1 MDKVLIVAT
10 SYPYPEYRDGLAK
23 INANLLKKND
33 YFDADMLCIGD
44 LGDLNTSDVGNIFKI
59 PPRKKKDKF
68 SQIFSFIFSMK
79 PINVSKYSQ
88 YVRQYKDFLLEHHS
102 RYSVIHLSSPYLA
115 EIAIGMPSEIVNKMI
130 IFPIDCM
137 TLFWCRRKKNEENI
151 IKKIIY
157 SIEFLKC
164 SSFEKRYYNIFK
176 AAVFVSDVD
185 RDYAKAIT
193 KKDNYYCIPNGVD
206 VDYFKSDSLAQ
217 RDKNFLIFT
226 GDMSYAPN
234 KDAVNFLVNKVLPKI
249 DKKFQPHLL
258 LVGQKPDETTLSF
271 ASEHITVTGFV
282 EDLRPYLNRSKVYI
296 SPLRFGSGIKNKI
309 LEAMSMGMV
318 VIGTKVSFEGIGC
331 TPGHDCVQV
340 EVDEFKM
347 AKAVEEIFQNQVA
360 YTSMRKNA
368 RDLAEKKYSW
378 DSIRKAYGLIYE
390 NRFSN

>member
-1 MDKVLIVAT
+1 MNKVLIVAT

-33 YFDADMLCIGD
+33 YFNADMLCIGD
-44 LGDLNTSDVGNIFKI
+44 VGDTNTVETGKIFKI
-59 PPRKKKDKF
+59 LPRKKKHKF
-68 SQIFSFIFSMK
+68 SQIFSFIFSLK
-79 PINVSKYSQ
+79 PVNVSKYSE
-88 YVRQYKDFLLEHHS
+88 YIRQYKDFLLEHHT
-102 RYSVIHLSSPYLA
+102 RYSAIHLSSPYLA
-115 EIAIGMPSEIVNKMI
+115 EIAIDMPSEIVNKMI

-137 TLFWCRRKKNEENI
+137 ALFWYRRKKNEENI
-151 IKKIIY
+151 FRRMAY

-164 SSFEKRYYNIFK
+164 SSFEKKYYNLFK

-185 RDYAKAIT
+185 RDYATKIT
-193 KKDNYYCIPNGVD
+193 KENNYYTIPNGVD
-206 VDYFKSDSLAQ
+206 IDYFKSDDLN
-217 RDKNFLIFT
+217 RGDKNFLVFT
-226 GDMSYAPN
+226 GDMSYSPN
-234 KDAVNFLVNKVLPKI
+234 KDAVNFLVNKVFPKI
-249 DKKFQPHLL
+249 SQKFQPHLL

-282 EDLRPYLNRSKVYI
+282 DDLRPYLNRSKVYI

-318 VIGTKVSFEGIGC
+318 VIGTKVSFEGIEC
-331 TPGHDCVQV
+331 TPGHDCVLV
-340 EVDEFKM
+340 EVDETQM
-347 AKAVEEIFQNQVA
+347 AKAVEEIFQNQMA
-360 YTSMRKNA
+360 YASMRENA